1 MEKNIQDKDLG
12 VITLRTTPR
21 ATRYTLKISKGKI
34 TATMPPGGDEKR
46 MIAFIMEN
54 KARLVKAL
62 QKHPA
67 RPLLDERSELQATTF
82 RLHIFRTERSNFY
95 MRLEDGVLHIACP
108 NETRFEEEEV
118 QSLLKSM
125 LEKALRHEAKRLLP
139 ERITLL
145 ARQHGF
151 MLTGVKINNSKTHW
165 GSCTMKKS
173 INLSQSLML
182 LPWHLV
188 DYVLLHEL
196 CHTIE
201 MNHSERFWK
210 LMDKVTDVSN
220 SIMQDRYITVS
231 VAAKDIAEA
240 RSFFNRVDAELTTHL
255 AQLSSSCEKLS
266 HVVETEHAPSL
277 QLGNLL
283 EIGSYLQNESPGC
296 ADIHRAGAIA
306 LV

>member
-21 ATRYTLKISKGKI
+21 ATRYTLKISKGKDNRHD
-34 TATMPPGGDEKR
+34 ATGGDEKR

-62 QKHPA
+62 QKYPA
-67 RPLLDERSELQATTF
+67 GPCSTKDRSY
-82 RLHIFRTERSNFY
+82 RLRHSACISSAPSEVISTWDWRMGYCISLVR
-95 MRLEDGVLHIACP
+95 MRLVSKRKRCNP
-108 NETRFEEEEV
+108 YW
-118 QSLLKSM
+118 KSM

-188 DYVLLHEL
+188 NYVLLHEL

-210 LMDKVTDVSN
+210 LMDKVTDN
-220 SIMQDRYITVS
+220 QAIRL
-231 VAAKDIAEA
+231 
-240 RSFFNRVDAELTTHL
+240 RNEL
-255 AQLSSSCEKLS
+255 K
-266 HVVETEHAPSL
+266 
-277 QLGNLL
+277 
-283 EIGSYLQNESPGC
+283 SYHML
-296 ADIHRAGAIA
+296 
-306 LV
+306 

>member
-151 MLTGVKINNSKTHW
+151 MLTGVKINN
-165 GSCTMKKS
+165 
-173 INLSQSLML
+173 LSQSLML

-210 LMDKVTDVSN
+210 LMDKVTDN
-220 SIMQDRYITVS
+220 QAIRL
-231 VAAKDIAEA
+231 
-240 RSFFNRVDAELTTHL
+240 RSELKNYHML
-255 AQLSSSCEKLS
+255 
-266 HVVETEHAPSL
+266 
-277 QLGNLL
+277 
-283 EIGSYLQNESPGC
+283 
-296 ADIHRAGAIA
+296 
-306 LV
+306 

>member
-1 MEKNIQDKDLG
+1 MFLTFTIAKIINSIVLLFLSMYYFCGRNGKEYTRQGFGSHNAPYHSPGHSIHAQDIKRKDN
-12 VITLRTTPR
+12 RHD
-21 ATRYTLKISKGKI
+21 ATRGRRETYDRFYHGEQ
-34 TATMPPGGDEKR
+34 G
-46 MIAFIMEN
+46 
-54 KARLVKAL
+54 RLVKAL
-62 QKHPA
+62 QKYPA

-188 DYVLLHEL
+188 NYVLLHEL

-210 LMDKVTDVSN
+210 LMDKVTDN
-220 SIMQDRYITVS
+220 QAIRL
-231 VAAKDIAEA
+231 
-240 RSFFNRVDAELTTHL
+240 RNEL
-255 AQLSSSCEKLS
+255 K
-266 HVVETEHAPSL
+266 
-277 QLGNLL
+277 
-283 EIGSYLQNESPGC
+283 SYHML
-296 ADIHRAGAIA
+296 
-306 LV
+306 

>member
-1 MEKNIQDKDLG
+1 MFLTFTIAKIINSIVLLFFSMYYFCGRNGKEYTRQGFGSHNAPYHSPGHSIHAQDIKRKDN
-12 VITLRTTPR
+12 RHD
-21 ATRYTLKISKGKI
+21 ATRGRRETYDRFYHGEQGPAGKS
-34 TATMPPGGDEKR
+34 APEASG
-46 MIAFIMEN
+46 
-54 KARLVKAL
+54 
-62 QKHPA
+62 Q
-67 RPLLDERSELQATTF
+67 PLLDERSELQATTF

-210 LMDKVTDVSN
+210 LMDKVTDN
-220 SIMQDRYITVS
+220 QAIRL
-231 VAAKDIAEA
+231 
-240 RSFFNRVDAELTTHL
+240 RSELKNYHML
-255 AQLSSSCEKLS
+255 
-266 HVVETEHAPSL
+266 
-277 QLGNLL
+277 
-283 EIGSYLQNESPGC
+283 
-296 ADIHRAGAIA
+296 
-306 LV
+306 

>member
-82 RLHIFRTERSNFY
+82 RLHIFRTERSNFH

-210 LMDKVTDVSN
+210 LMDKVTDN
-220 SIMQDRYITVS
+220 QAIRL
-231 VAAKDIAEA
+231 
-240 RSFFNRVDAELTTHL
+240 RSELKNYHML
-255 AQLSSSCEKLS
+255 
-266 HVVETEHAPSL
+266 
-277 QLGNLL
+277 
-283 EIGSYLQNESPGC
+283 
-296 ADIHRAGAIA
+296 
-306 LV
+306 

>member
-1 MEKNIQDKDLG
+1 MSKKALLIICDGWGIGD
-12 VITLRTTPR
+12 
-21 ATRYTLKISKGKI
+21 KGKDDVI
-34 TATMPPGGDEKR
+34 FNTPTPYWDELLKTY
-46 MIAFIMEN
+46 
-54 KARLVKAL
+54 
-62 QKHPA
+62 PA
-67 RPLLDERSELQATTF
+67 SQLQATTF

-210 LMDKVTDVSN
+210 LMDKVTN
-220 SIMQDRYITVS
+220 NQAIRL
-231 VAAKDIAEA
+231 
-240 RSFFNRVDAELTTHL
+240 RSELKNYHML
-255 AQLSSSCEKLS
+255 
-266 HVVETEHAPSL
+266 
-277 QLGNLL
+277 
-283 EIGSYLQNESPGC
+283 
-296 ADIHRAGAIA
+296 
-306 LV
+306 

>member
-1 MEKNIQDKDLG
+1 MFLTFTIAKIINSIVLLFLSMYYFCGRNGKEYTRQGFGSHNAPYHSPADSIHAQDIKRKDN
-12 VITLRTTPR
+12 RHD
-21 ATRYTLKISKGKI
+21 ATRGRRETYDRFYHGEQGPAGKS
-34 TATMPPGGDEKR
+34 APE
-46 MIAFIMEN
+46 
-54 KARLVKAL
+54 VSC
-62 QKHPA
+62 PA
-67 RPLLDERSELQATTF
+67 LLDERSELQATTF

-188 DYVLLHEL
+188 NYVLLHEL

-210 LMDKVTDVSN
+210 LMDKVTDN
-220 SIMQDRYITVS
+220 QAIRL
-231 VAAKDIAEA
+231 
-240 RSFFNRVDAELTTHL
+240 RNEL
-255 AQLSSSCEKLS
+255 K
-266 HVVETEHAPSL
+266 
-277 QLGNLL
+277 
-283 EIGSYLQNESPGC
+283 SYHML
-296 ADIHRAGAIA
+296 
-306 LV
+306 

>member
-1 MEKNIQDKDLG
+1 
-12 VITLRTTPR
+12 
-21 ATRYTLKISKGKI
+21 
-34 TATMPPGGDEKR
+34 MPPGGDEKR

-67 RPLLDERSELQATTF
+67 RPLLDESIGY
-82 RLHIFRTERSNFY
+82 RLRHSAAYLRTERSNFY

-210 LMDKVTDVSN
+210 LMDKVTN
-220 SIMQDRYITVS
+220 NQAIRL
-231 VAAKDIAEA
+231 
-240 RSFFNRVDAELTTHL
+240 RSELKNYHML
-255 AQLSSSCEKLS
+255 
-266 HVVETEHAPSL
+266 
-277 QLGNLL
+277 
-283 EIGSYLQNESPGC
+283 
-296 ADIHRAGAIA
+296 
-306 LV
+306 

>member
-1 MEKNIQDKDLG
+1 M
-12 VITLRTTPR
+12 
-21 ATRYTLKISKGKI
+21 
-34 TATMPPGGDEKR
+34 
-46 MIAFIMEN
+46 
-54 KARLVKAL
+54 
-62 QKHPA
+62 
-67 RPLLDERSELQATTF
+67 LDERSELQATTF

-95 MRLEDGVLHIACP
+95 MRLEDGVLYIACP

-165 GSCTMKKS
+165 GSCTVKKS

-210 LMDKVTDVSN
+210 LMDKVTDN
-220 SIMQDRYITVS
+220 QAIRL
-231 VAAKDIAEA
+231 
-240 RSFFNRVDAELTTHL
+240 RNEL
-255 AQLSSSCEKLS
+255 K
-266 HVVETEHAPSL
+266 
-277 QLGNLL
+277 
-283 EIGSYLQNESPGC
+283 SYHML
-296 ADIHRAGAIA
+296 
-306 LV
+306 

>member
-1 MEKNIQDKDLG
+1 MFLTFTIAKIINSIVLLFLSMYYFCGRNGKEYTRQGFGSHNAPYHSPGHSIHAQDIKRKNNRHD
-12 VITLRTTPR
+12 
-21 ATRYTLKISKGKI
+21 ATRGRRETYDRFYHGEQGPAGKS
-34 TATMPPGGDEKR
+34 APEASG
-46 MIAFIMEN
+46 
-54 KARLVKAL
+54 
-62 QKHPA
+62 PA
-67 RPLLDERSELQATTF
+67 LLDERSELQATTF

-210 LMDKVTDVSN
+210 LMDKVTDN
-220 SIMQDRYITVS
+220 QAIRL
-231 VAAKDIAEA
+231 
-240 RSFFNRVDAELTTHL
+240 RSELKNYHML
-255 AQLSSSCEKLS
+255 
-266 HVVETEHAPSL
+266 
-277 QLGNLL
+277 
-283 EIGSYLQNESPGC
+283 
-296 ADIHRAGAIA
+296 
-306 LV
+306 

>member
-1 MEKNIQDKDLG
+1 MFLTFTIAKIINSIVLLFFSMYYFCGRNGKEYTRQGFGSHNAPYHSPGHSIHAQDIKRKDN
-12 VITLRTTPR
+12 RHD
-21 ATRYTLKISKGKI
+21 ATRGRRETYDRFYHGEQ
-34 TATMPPGGDEKR
+34 G
-46 MIAFIMEN
+46 
-54 KARLVKAL
+54 
-62 QKHPA
+62 PA

-210 LMDKVTDVSN
+210 LMDKVTDN
-220 SIMQDRYITVS
+220 QAIRL
-231 VAAKDIAEA
+231 
-240 RSFFNRVDAELTTHL
+240 RSELKNYHML
-255 AQLSSSCEKLS
+255 
-266 HVVETEHAPSL
+266 
-277 QLGNLL
+277 
-283 EIGSYLQNESPGC
+283 
-296 ADIHRAGAIA
+296 
-306 LV
+306 

>member
-54 KARLVKAL
+54 KPKLIKAL

-67 RPLLDERSELQATTF
+67 RPLIDEQTQLQATTF
-82 RLHIFRTERSNFY
+82 RTHIFRTERENFY
-95 MRLEDGVLHIACP
+95 MRLEEGTLHIACP
-108 NETRFEEEEV
+108 LETCFEREEV

-125 LEKALRHEAKRLLP
+125 LEKAFRHEAKRLLP
-139 ERITLL
+139 QRIARL
-145 ARQHGF
+145 AQQHGF
-151 MLTGVKINNSKTHW
+151 TLTGVKINNSKTHW
-165 GSCTMKKS
+165 GSCTQRKS
-173 INLSQSLML
+173 VNLSLYLML

-201 MNHSERFWK
+201 MSHSERFWK
-210 LMDKVTDVSN
+210 LMDKVTDN
-220 SIMQDRYITVS
+220 QAIRL
-231 VAAKDIAEA
+231 
-240 RSFFNRVDAELTTHL
+240 RNEL
-255 AQLSSSCEKLS
+255 K
-266 HVVETEHAPSL
+266 
-277 QLGNLL
+277 
-283 EIGSYLQNESPGC
+283 SYHML
-296 ADIHRAGAIA
+296 
-306 LV
+306 